1 MNTKKEFRRFTVFNH
16 EDEEAYLRQ
25 MHNKGWKFVKVTG
38 FGMYH
43 FKACQPEDV
52 VYQLDYNKE
61 GSAHKDEYIR
71 MFADCGWDYL
81 MEYAEFSYFRKPAAQ
96 MNGEETIFCDDESR
110 LEMMN
115 RIYKGRFLPLLTVFT
130 PILIVQFVLNLL
142 NGHYGLAIM
151 FAVIMVIYAI
161 AFGFFAVKYHNFKSK
176 LGK

>member
-1 MNTKKEFRRFTVFNH
+1 METKKEFHWFTIFNH
-16 EDEEAYLRQ
+16 EDEEAYLRR

-43 FKACQPEDV
+43 FEACQPEDV

-61 GSAHKDEYIR
+61 GSDHKTEYIQ

-81 MEYAEFSYFRKPAAQ
+81 QEYASYSYFRKSAAL

-110 LEMMN
+110 LEMMD
-115 RIYKGRFLPLLTVFT
+115 RVYKGRLQPVL
-130 PILIVQFVLNLL
+130 ILFSAILVPQFILNLV
-142 NGHYGLAIM
+142 NGFYGVAIM
-151 FAVIMVIYAI
+151 DAVILLIYVIVFVI
-161 AFGFFAVKYHNFKSK
+161 FGVKYHNFKSK